1 MKGCIMFETFF
12 EKINERGVVLNY
24 LQVIQNDQT
33 LIDYSR
39 LESKTRLNTW
49 SLCKSIVSC
58 GIGIAIHE
66 GYLSLDEKLIDSFP
80 EYDCGSLSASLK
92 SLTLRDMLTMTSGLE
107 TALFFGDDPERYV
120 TQDWVSYFFSQSFPN
135 PNGVKFVYSNFN
147 TYMSAVMAERKIGN
161 DFLDYMK
168 LKFFEPLCIHSV
180 DWTRDPMGYIHAANG
195 LYVTID
201 EIAAFG
207 KMLLNCGR
215 YNGVQVVPEDYLKE
229 AVKNQIPAVG
239 NPEYGYQ
246 FWVSSKT
253 HSFSAN
259 GKFGQY
265 CIVIPEKN
273 AVIAAMALDSKDY
286 YDLIEENIMSK
297 L

>member
-1 MKGCIMFETFF
+1 MFESFF
-12 EKINERGVVLNY
+12 AKIKERGVVLNY
-24 LQVIQNDQT
+24 LQVIQNDA
-33 LIDYSR
+33 LLCDYQRLDSR
-39 LESKTRLNTW
+39 TRLNTW
-49 SLCKSIVSC
+49 SLCKSIISC
-58 GIGIAIHE
+58 GIGIAIEE

-80 EYDCGSLSASLK
+80 EYDCRSLSPSLK
-92 SLTLRDMLTMTSGLE
+92 SLTLRDMLTMTTGLE
-107 TALFFGDDPERYV
+107 NALFFGDDKERYI
-120 TQDWVSYFFSQSFPN
+120 TEDWISYFFRQSFPH
-135 PNGVKFVYSNFN
+135 PNGVKFLYSNFN

-168 LKFFEPLCIHSV
+168 LKFFEPLGIHSV
-180 DWTRDPMGYIHAANG
+180 DWTRDPMGHIHAANG

-207 KMLLNCGR
+207 KMLLNNGK
-215 YNGVQVVPEDYLKE
+215 YNGVQIVPENYLKE
-229 AVKNQIPAVG
+229 AVKNQIPSEG

-246 FWVSSKT
+246 FWISSKT
-253 HSFSAN
+253 HSYSAN

-286 YDLIEENIMSK
+286 YDLIVSEIMEK